1 MQALNNHLTF
11 IIKTSKM
18 KKEIYFKRLLGV
30 IFFMMLMLGA
40 DKIVNAQV
48 TTYQYRYVAPDK
60 QAEFIKRE
68 TTYWSKV
75 AKKAI
80 DKGTLTF
87 WALLEKVGGVDMQNS
102 SNFLFI
108 NTYPDINTDMGAV
121 WNAAPLFPGI
131 AADKMSTYSM
141 STETANI
148 FLHGEGWQQVDKADP
163 AKDFKYVV
171 MNYHNSSNASGF
183 IDIEKNQWG
192 PFIKTSMDNKL
203 TEQKAWGN
211 AVVLSPFGGNMKF
224 NCVSYDLFPTL
235 KAALM
240 QTWSP
245 DTKFPTSGLDSLQ
258 KISLNPPATFIY
270 RVVQVES
277 KN

>member
-1 MQALNNHLTF
+1 
-11 IIKTSKM
+11 M
-18 KKEIYFKRLLGV
+18 KKEIDGKRLLSV
-30 IFFMMLMLGA
+30 IFFMILMLWA
-40 DKIVNAQV
+40 DKIVKAQV

-68 TTYWSKV
+68 TIYWSKV
-75 AKKAI
+75 ARKAI

-108 NTYPDINTDMGAV
+108 NTYPDIDTDMGNV
-121 WNAAPLFPGI
+121 WNAAPLFPGV
-131 AADKMSTYSM
+131 AADKMETYSM
-141 STETANI
+141 STETAMV
-148 FLHGEGWQQVDKADP
+148 FLHDEGWQQVDKADP
-163 AKDFKYVV
+163 AKDFNYVT
-171 MNYHNSSNASGF
+171 MNYHNSSNVSSF

-192 PFIKTSMDNKL
+192 SFIKASMDNKL

-211 AVVLSPFGGNMKF
+211 ASVLSPIGGNMKF
-224 NCVSYDLFPTL
+224 NCISYDLYSTL
-235 KAALM
+235 KAALI

-245 DTKFPTSGLDSLQ
+245 ETKFPNQGLDSLQ

-270 RVVQVES
+270 RVLKVES